1 MTEHE
6 IELLELRDLV
16 DELREENRQLKEL
29 LRPVDNPFYG
39 KLGLTPQLAALLNA
53 FYKHGDM
60 PNGRLDE
67 VITLHA
73 RETRGMDYEL
83 VYERARV
90 AVCKLRAALRPH
102 GVTIELARG
111 MGYRIDNANRAKL
124 TTLLEAAA

>member
-1 MTEHE
+1 MTEQE
-6 IELLELRDLV
+6 IELLELRDIV

-67 VITLHA
+67 VISLHA
-73 RETRGMDYEL
+73 HAQRGDDFVL
-83 VYERARV
+83 AYERARV
-90 AVCKLRAALRPH
+90 AVCKLRARLQPH
-102 GVTIELARG
+102 GVTIETARG
-111 MGYRIDNANRAKL
+111 MGYRLDNANKARL
-124 TTLLEAAA
+124 TALLEGAA